1 MLAGLQRHLGQKEN
15 MSLKERSEKYLRNQ
29 HGRIASGDLQRIVA
43 GKTSYGPQ
51 NVGRR
56 LRELAAEGKL
66 DVMYVRNHA
75 HCRSAQVG
83 GRNSAPEGGLAQ
95 DRVALADEG

>member
-1 MLAGLQRHLGQKEN
+1 MLAGLQRHAGPN
-15 MSLKERSEKYLRNQ
+15 
-29 HGRIASGDLQRIVA
+29 GWIASGDLQRIVA
-43 GKTSYGPQ
+43 EKTSYGPQ

-56 LRELAAEGKL
+56 LRELAKGGSL
-66 DVMYVRNHA
+66 DVMHVRDHA
-75 HCRSAQVG
+75 HYRPTQIG